1 MLPDAT
7 PENRRQTQK
16 ISTFL
21 REKKGILVI
30 YCIKLHYNY
39 QLVLLVT
46 WDKLQVEGK
55 LLGGEV
61 AMTLNCYG
69 NNSNYKVCRVI

>member
-1 MLPDAT
+1 MLPETT

-30 YCIKLHYNY
+30 SCIKLYYYY

-46 WDKLQVEGK
+46 WDKLQLEGK
-55 LLGGEV
+55 LLGDEV

-69 NNSNYKVCRVI
+69 TNSNYKVCRVI